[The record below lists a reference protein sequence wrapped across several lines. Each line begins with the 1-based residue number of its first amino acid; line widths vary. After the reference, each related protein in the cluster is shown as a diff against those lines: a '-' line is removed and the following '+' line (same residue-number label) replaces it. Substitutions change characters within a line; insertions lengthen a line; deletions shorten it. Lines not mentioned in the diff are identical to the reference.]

1 MDGKRQKGEISEKRV
16 KAMQTWKM
24 LRPIVTVVL
33 SVLIVVLVVS
43 FAIRF
48 VLSNFIYPV
57 DSNDATPIEVIIPPD
72 SSASSIARILKNAC
86 GEGSEGL
93 IVNTASFK
101 IYVDFVGKAGSLK
114 AGTYILSKNMSISEI
129 VNVICAG
136 NPARQTVR
144 FTIPEGYTIEDIVGV
159 LIENGLVT
167 DREAFLT
174 LCRDKTLFSE
184 YSFISSLENGS
195 DRTYLLEGY
204 LFPDTYEVYADAT
217 NQEIIEKLLDRFK
230 AVFTDEYALRANELG
245 LTRDQVITLAS
256 VIEREARDDGD
267 FPKVSAVFHNRLGG
281 GMKLESCATLSYAL
295 GEHKYTFNSDE
306 MNTVSPYNTYRN
318 ANLPIGAICNPGD
331 KAIRAALYPDETF
344 LAENYLYFCNMDIS
358 TTTSLV
364 FSKTLEEHQRNVE
377 EYSKYWN

>member
-144 FTIPEGYTIEDIVGV
+144 FTIPEGYTIEDIVG
-159 LIENGLVT
+159 
-167 DREAFLT
+167 DR
-174 LCRDKTLFSE
+174 K
-184 YSFISSLENGS
+184 
-195 DRTYLLEGY
+195 
-204 LFPDTYEVYADAT
+204 
-217 NQEIIEKLLDRFK
+217 
-230 AVFTDEYALRANELG
+230 
-245 LTRDQVITLAS
+245 S
-256 VIEREARDDGD
+256 V
-267 FPKVSAVFHNRLGG
+267 V
-281 GMKLESCATLSYAL
+281 
-295 GEHKYTFNSDE
+295 
-306 MNTVSPYNTYRN
+306 
-318 ANLPIGAICNPGD
+318 
-331 KAIRAALYPDETF
+331 
-344 LAENYLYFCNMDIS
+344 
-358 TTTSLV
+358 
-364 FSKTLEEHQRNVE
+364 
-377 EYSKYWN
+377 